1 MAKSK
6 YHLLLCEPVSGE
18 EAERIGLVSLAVPD
32 GELQQRALEI
42 ATRLAEGAQSAI
54 RWTKYALNNWLRMA
68 GPTFD
73 TSLALEFLGFSGP
86 ELPEGVAALRDKRS
100 PKFPPE
106 SVI

>member
-1 MAKSK
+1 
-6 YHLLLCEPVSGE
+6 
-18 EAERIGLVSLAVPD
+18 
-32 GELQQRALEI
+32 
-42 ATRLAEGAQSAI
+42 
-54 RWTKYALNNWLRMA
+54 MA

-86 ELPEGVAALRDKRS
+86 ELPEGVAALQEKRS